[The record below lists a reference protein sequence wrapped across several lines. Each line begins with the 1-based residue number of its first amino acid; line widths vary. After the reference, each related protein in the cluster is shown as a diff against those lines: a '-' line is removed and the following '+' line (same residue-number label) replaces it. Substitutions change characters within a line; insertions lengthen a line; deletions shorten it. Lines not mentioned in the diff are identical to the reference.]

1 MSNHEEYGQG
11 FVDGFNAALKSDYIK
26 ELYQTQDKEQYIKRI
41 NELEAQ
47 LDKIRT
53 IIYDISNTY
62 QMYNTQQ
69 YISQQQQQS
78 QSLFNLVGMVN
89 AYRRD

>member
-41 NELEAQ
+41 NELEGQ

-53 IIYDISNTY
+53 IIYNISNTY
-62 QMYNTQQ
+62 QMCNMQQ
-69 YISQQQQQS
+69 YISQQQQS

>member
-1 MSNHEEYGQG
+1 MEHKEYGQG

-53 IIYDISNTY
+53 TIYEFSNVY
-62 QMYNTQQ
+62 QMCNMQQ

-78 QSLFNLVGMVN
+78 QSLFDLVGKVN
-89 AYRRD
+89 AYRRY